1 MKLSTRVLLLV
12 SPVILI
18 SAAFSSYGIYNN
30 QKDALVKRENSYLQL
45 TMEKLAGHFRQS
57 VAMLNSYSLTLT
69 KSDIIRHY
77 FIKEDNPYREM
88 ELIDTLHTTLSSLQ
102 VDKNSD
108 VAIAILDH
116 SRSPLFYADNQ
127 LDPFSTLDKRCIIS
141 SKLIIG

>member
-127 LDPFSTLDKRCIIS
+127 LGPIFNTR
-141 SKLIIG
+141 